1 MREFS
6 TIYEEAVFRQ
16 GSESNLKARL
26 PKPVTPNQL
35 RKKGDDWFLS
45 LMSRRIFRAGLKHSM
60 VDGKWPAFE
69 DVFHGFDVDRV
80 SQLSDE
86 DLEKLMT
93 DRRII
98 RHWGKIRAV
107 RHNAQAIAGLHQ
119 EGKSMGSYLADWPTN
134 RIVMLW
140 QDLKSR
146 FFQLGGNSG
155 PYFLRMAGK
164 DTFLMTD
171 SVKRALLKW
180 GAVQSISSGKKAL
193 LHIQGVLNQWSDESG
208 RPLCQVSMI
217 LALSVD

>member
-1 MREFS
+1 
-6 TIYEEAVFRQ
+6 
-16 GSESNLKARL
+16 
-26 PKPVTPNQL
+26 
-35 RKKGDDWFLS
+35 
-45 LMSRRIFRAGLKHSM
+45 
-60 VDGKWPAFE
+60 
-69 DVFHGFDVDRV
+69 
-80 SQLSDE
+80 
-86 DLEKLMT
+86 MT

-107 RHNAQAIAGLHQ
+107 RHNAQAIAVLHQ